1 MKQIFY
7 RVGTTDQS
15 GMWYD
20 QNGNFHGAI
29 NSPAFKMLKCNQV
42 QMPFCKETVGYLSAT
57 QTLEELEQWFPKEDM
72 AVLEP
77 LGFKIL
83 AYEVIDY
90 KYHKANNHWLIN
102 QESSVLI
109 KQSSMLRRA

>member
-42 QMPFCKETVGYLSAT
+42 QMPFCRETVGYLSAT

-83 AYEVIDY
+83 AYEVADC
-90 KYHKANNHWLIN
+90 KFHKANNHWLIN
-102 QESSVLI
+102 QKSSVLI
-109 KQSSMLRRA
+109 NHQCSEGLK